1 MYYEILKEMN
11 PRMKL
16 AIADG
21 SLYVL
26 KEIGLEDTEMYQK
39 LIRLDCKNIVRFYD
53 TVAQDGRF
61 YVVEEFIN
69 GGSTLRAYMERRGP
83 LSDLE
88 TKNIALQICN
98 GLKQVHKL
106 GIVHRDINPNNIM
119 LAADGTVKIIDFG
132 ISRTVKRNQSCDTE
146 ILGTQGFTAPEQ
158 FGFHQTGPKA
168 DIYSMGVLINV
179 MATGCLPGVQLVNGW
194 LSEIVLKCTQI
205 DETNRYRNM
214 DDLILD
220 LERRSKLQRL
230 LRTVP
235 GFRKG
240 IWWHQLIAVF
250 YDVALLFFL
259 IVAMSTAHSL
269 LDALCTFGFF
279 FFGYTVPVPILT
291 NYLDWTHRIAWLQN
305 KTKSQRIWIQISLTA
320 LAQVLSVLCIIA
332 SPAT

>member
-61 YVVEEFIN
+61 YAVEEFIN

-214 DDLILD
+214 DDLILTW
-220 LERRSKLQRL
+220 SGAASFS
-230 LRTVP
+230 
-235 GFRKG
+235 GFC
-240 IWWHQLIAVF
+240 APF
-250 YDVALLFFL
+250 
-259 IVAMSTAHSL
+259 
-269 LDALCTFGFF
+269 
-279 FFGYTVPVPILT
+279 
-291 NYLDWTHRIAWLQN
+291 
-305 KTKSQRIWIQISLTA
+305 
-320 LAQVLSVLCIIA
+320 
-332 SPAT
+332 PAFARGSGGTS

>member
-1 MYYEILKEMN
+1 MQYEILKQLN
-11 PRMKL
+11 TQTLL
-16 AIADG
+16 AMAEG
-21 SLYVL
+21 TLYVL
-26 KEIGLEDTEMYQK
+26 KEIPLVDTDMYKK
-39 LIRLDCKNIVRFYD
+39 LAGLDCRNIVKFYG
-53 TVAQDGRF
+53 TTALDGRF
-61 YVVEEFIN
+61 YAVEEFLN
-69 GGSTLRAYMERRGP
+69 GGCTLREYLERRGP

-88 TKNIALQICN
+88 TKDVALQICN

-168 DIYSMGVLINV
+168 DIYSVGVLINV

-205 DETNRYRNM
+205 DETNRYGNM

-220 LERRSKLQRL
+220 LERRSRLQRV

-240 IWWHQLIAVF
+240 IWWHKLIAVL
-250 YDVALLFFL
+250 YYIVLLFFL
-259 IVAMSTAHSL
+259 IFAVATAHSR
-269 LDALCTFGFF
+269 LDALCSFGFF
-279 FFGYTVPVPILT
+279 FFGYAVPVPILT
-291 NYLDWTHRIAWLQN
+291 NYLDWTHRIAGMQN
-305 KTKSQRIWIQISLTA
+305 KTKSQRIWIQISLAA
-320 LAQVLSVLCIIA
+320 LAQVLSMVCIIA
-332 SPAT
+332 VPAA

>member
-1 MYYEILKEMN
+1 MQYEILKEMN

-16 AIADG
+16 ALADG

-26 KEIGLEDTEMYQK
+26 KEIGLEDTELYQK

-53 TVAQDGRF
+53 TVAQNGRF
-61 YVVEEFIN
+61 YAVEEFIN
-69 GGSTLRAYMERRGP
+69 GGSTLREYMERRGP

-146 ILGTQGFTAPEQ
+146 ILGTHGFTAPEQ

-220 LERRSKLQRL
+220 LERRSKLQRFCA
-230 LRTVP
+230 P
-235 GFRKG
+235 F
-240 IWWHQLIAVF
+240 
-250 YDVALLFFL
+250 
-259 IVAMSTAHSL
+259 
-269 LDALCTFGFF
+269 
-279 FFGYTVPVPILT
+279 
-291 NYLDWTHRIAWLQN
+291 
-305 KTKSQRIWIQISLTA
+305 
-320 LAQVLSVLCIIA
+320 
-332 SPAT
+332 PAFARGSGGTS

>member
-1 MYYEILKEMN
+1 
-11 PRMKL
+11 
-16 AIADG
+16 
-21 SLYVL
+21 
-26 KEIGLEDTEMYQK
+26 MYQK

-61 YVVEEFIN
+61 YAVEEFIN
-69 GGSTLRAYMERRGP
+69 GGSTLREYMERRGP

-205 DETNRYRNM
+205 DETNRYKNI
-214 DDLILD
+214 DDLYPGLGAAQQASAAFAHRPRLSQGD
-220 LERRSKLQRL
+220 LVAPVDCRLVRYRPAVFPDCCDVDCAFSVGRPVHLWLFL
-230 LRTVP
+230 LRLCSAGAYP
-235 GFRKG
+235 D
-240 IWWHQLIAVF
+240 QLF
-250 YDVALLFFL
+250 GLDPSDRPVA
-259 IVAMSTAHSL
+259 
-269 LDALCTFGFF
+269 
-279 FFGYTVPVPILT
+279 
-291 NYLDWTHRIAWLQN
+291 
-305 KTKSQRIWIQISLTA
+305 K
-320 LAQVLSVLCIIA
+320 
-332 SPAT
+332 

>member
-1 MYYEILKEMN
+1 MHYEILKEMN

-16 AIADG
+16 ALADG

-61 YVVEEFIN
+61 YAVEEFIN
-69 GGSTLRAYMERRGP
+69 GGSTLREYMERRGP

-146 ILGTQGFTAPEQ
+146 ILGTHGFTAPEQ

-235 GFRKG
+235 GFRKA
-240 IWWHQLIAVF
+240 IWWHQLIAVL
-250 YDVALLFFL
+250 YDIALLFFL

-279 FFGYTVPVPILT
+279 FFGYAVPVPIRT
-291 NYLDWTHRIAWLQN
+291 NYRDWTHRIARLQN

-332 SPAT
+332 SPAA

>member
-61 YVVEEFIN
+61 YAVEEFIN

-158 FGFHQTGPKA
+158 FDAQRTERLTAQAKGVQATLVLGIDESTLGGYTLERAKQAITEFNRKIEQAVVATGPSTQPSSF
-168 DIYSMGVLINV
+168 SM
-179 MATGCLPGVQLVNGW
+179 
-194 LSEIVLKCTQI
+194 
-205 DETNRYRNM
+205 
-214 DDLILD
+214 
-220 LERRSKLQRL
+220 
-230 LRTVP
+230 
-235 GFRKG
+235 
-240 IWWHQLIAVF
+240 
-250 YDVALLFFL
+250 
-259 IVAMSTAHSL
+259 
-269 LDALCTFGFF
+269 
-279 FFGYTVPVPILT
+279 
-291 NYLDWTHRIAWLQN
+291 
-305 KTKSQRIWIQISLTA
+305 
-320 LAQVLSVLCIIA
+320 
-332 SPAT
+332 

>member
-1 MYYEILKEMN
+1 MQYEILKQLN
-11 PRMKL
+11 AQTLL

-21 SLYVL
+21 TLYVL
-26 KEIGLEDTEMYQK
+26 KEIPLTDTDMYIK
-39 LIRLDCKNIVRFYD
+39 LAGLDCRNIVKFYGTTVLGDRFY
-53 TVAQDGRF
+53 AE
-61 YVVEEFIN
+61 EEFLN
-69 GGSTLRAYMERRGP
+69 GGCTLRDYLERRGP

-88 TKNIALQICN
+88 TKDIALQICN

-106 GIVHRDINPNNIM
+106 GIVHRDVNPNNIM

-168 DIYSMGVLINV
+168 DIYSVGVLINV

-220 LERRSKLQRL
+220 LQRRSKLQRL

-240 IWWHQLIAVF
+240 IWWHKLLAVL
-250 YDVALLFFL
+250 YYIALLFFL
-259 IVAMSTAHSL
+259 IIAVATAHSL
-269 LDALCTFGFF
+269 LDALCSFGFF
-279 FFGYTVPVPILT
+279 FFGYAVPVPILT

-305 KTKSQRIWIQISLTA
+305 KTKSQRIWIQISLAA
-320 LAQVLSVLCIIA
+320 LAQVLSMVCIIA
-332 SPAT
+332 VPAV